1 MEIEAKFA
9 VPDVATLERLA
20 GAHTIAGYAL
30 GAPVERTD
38 GDVFLDT
45 ADRRFLAAGY
55 YLRRRE
61 TGDGV
66 RLTLK
71 SLTTAADGVLRREEL
86 EALVAADVPV
96 KEWPDGPLRERVE
109 AVAGGAPLA
118 PLVELRQRR
127 RTRLVSDG
135 GREVGELS
143 LDEVEVIGDSGGR
156 GWSELE
162 LELRGDGHED
172 DLVKLAAA
180 VRRRFRLGPESRS
193 KFARALECAGVAP
206 LPPAPDR
213 ASARRAPAGETAAEA
228 RTTGAGPSGNL
239 AGPSG
244 NLAGPSGTGTET
256 NGTGTG
262 TSGAATMTRRTAAKT
277 REGGAAAETEGSGR
291 TAEVGAVAAEA
302 EAAASEGEAAAS
314 EGEAAPS
321 DAAAAAPEAE
331 GAAAHLVADRAQ
343 VRRKRPPIERDDT
356 MAVAA
361 AKVLRLH
368 FNKMLA
374 HEKGTRLG
382 EDPEELHDMRVATRR
397 MRMALRIFAPY
408 LDAQEVR
415 PALKGLRRTGRRL
428 GVVRDLDVFKGKAV
442 RYVERLPRR
451 RRGELDGL
459 LAAWDLEYAA
469 RRAELIAYL
478 DGRRYRRFVER
489 MAALLEEP
497 PERLAAPGGQGTV
510 AQVLPMLLHRD
521 VADVLGAG
529 ALVGPGAPLT
539 RFHELR
545 IAGKALRYTLEFF
558 AAPLGRGA
566 LPLIATMKG
575 LQDHLGDLQDAVV
588 ASGLVRDYLTH
599 GRWQAPG
606 DGAPAP
612 NQIVVD
618 AGAARYLAARQQEM
632 EELIAGFPAVWPTVA
647 GEEFGGR
654 LARALA
660 RL

>member
-1 MEIEAKFA
+1 MEIEAKYS
-9 VPDVATLERLA
+9 VPDDDTLERLA
-20 GAHTIAGYAL
+20 RARRLAGYTL
-30 GAPVERTD
+30 GAAADRRD

-45 ADRRFLAAGY
+45 PDRRFLAAGY

-71 SLTTAADGVLRREEL
+71 GLVTAVDGVLRREEL
-86 EALVAADVPV
+86 EALVAVDVPV
-96 KEWPDGPLRERVE
+96 LEWPQGQLRERVE
-109 AVAGGAPLA
+109 SVARGAPLA

-127 RTRLVSDG
+127 RTRVVSDG
-135 GREVGELS
+135 RREVGELS
-143 LDEVEVIGDSGGR
+143 LDEVEVVGDAGVR
-156 GWSELE
+156 GWLELE
-162 LELRGDGHED
+162 LELRGDGDED
-172 DLVKLAAA
+172 DLLKLTRAL
-180 VRRRFRLGPESRS
+180 RRRFRLEPESRA
-193 KFARALECAGVAP
+193 KFARALELAGV
-206 LPPAPDR
+206 
-213 ASARRAPAGETAAEA
+213 
-228 RTTGAGPSGNL
+228 
-239 AGPSG
+239 
-244 NLAGPSGTGTET
+244 
-256 NGTGTG
+256 
-262 TSGAATMTRRTAAKT
+262 
-277 REGGAAAETEGSGR
+277 
-291 TAEVGAVAAEA
+291 EVAAVAAA
-302 EAAASEGEAAAS
+302 STAHAVTASETPGSATVDRA
-314 EGEAAPS
+314 
-321 DAAAAAPEAE
+321 DAAAAGLET
-331 GAAAHLVADRAQ
+331 GAASAAAEPVAVGRDAAGDAEATPSSPSPDRAQ

-356 MAVAA
+356 MALAA
-361 AKVLRLH
+361 IKVLRLH

-382 EDPEELHDMRVATRR
+382 DDPEELHDMRVATRR

-408 LDAQEVR
+408 LDTEEVH

-442 RYVERLPRR
+442 KYVERLPQR
-451 RRGELDGL
+451 RRGELEGL

-478 DGRRYRRFVER
+478 DGRSYRRFVER
-489 MAALLEEP
+489 MAELLEEP
-497 PERLAAPGGQGTV
+497 PERLSAPGGQGTV

-599 GRWQAPG
+599 GRWQAPE

-612 NQIVVD
+612 NTIVVD

-632 EELIAGFPAVWPTVA
+632 EELIAGCPAVWPTIA

>member
-1 MEIEAKFA
+1 MEIEAKYS
-9 VPDVATLERLA
+9 VPDDDTLERLA
-20 GAHTIAGYAL
+20 RARRLAGYTL
-30 GAPVERTD
+30 GALADRRD

-71 SLTTAADGVLRREEL
+71 GLVTATDGVLRREEL
-86 EALVAADVPV
+86 EALVAVDVPV
-96 KEWPDGPLRERVE
+96 PEWPQGQLRERVE
-109 AVAGGAPLA
+109 SVAQGAPLA

-127 RTRLVSDG
+127 RTRVVSDG
-135 GREVGELS
+135 EREVGELS
-143 LDEVEVIGDSGGR
+143 LDEVEVVGDAAER
-156 GWSELE
+156 GWLELE
-162 LELRGDGHED
+162 LELRGDGDED
-172 DLVKLAAA
+172 DLLKLTRAL
-180 VRRRFRLGPESRS
+180 RRRFRLKPESRA
-193 KFARALECAGVAP
+193 KFARALECTGVTVPSA
-206 LPPAPDR
+206 PPANGPAAD
-213 ASARRAPAGETAAEA
+213 AGETPAVGEPE
-228 RTTGAGPSGNL
+228 GP
-239 AGPSG
+239 
-244 NLAGPSGTGTET
+244 
-256 NGTGTG
+256 
-262 TSGAATMTRRTAAKT
+262 AATGDAA
-277 REGGAAAETEGSGR
+277 
-291 TAEVGAVAAEA
+291 
-302 EAAASEGEAAAS
+302 
-314 EGEAAPS
+314 
-321 DAAAAAPEAE
+321 DAAAAGGSAHTAPA
-331 GAAAHLVADRAQ
+331 GGPADAAAGSADASAGSADLAHVSPSPDRAQ

-356 MAVAA
+356 MALAA
-361 AKVLRLH
+361 VKVLRLH

-382 EDPEELHDMRVATRR
+382 DDPEELHDMRVATRR

-408 LDAQEVR
+408 LDTEEVH
-415 PALKGLRRTGRRL
+415 PALKGLRRTGRSL

-442 RYVERLPRR
+442 KYVELLPRR

-489 MAALLEEP
+489 MAELLEEP
-497 PERLAAPGGQGTV
+497 PERLSAPGGQGTV

-606 DGAPAP
+606 DVAPAP
-612 NQIVVD
+612 NTIVVD

-632 EELIAGFPAVWPTVA
+632 EELIAGFPAVWPTIA

>member
-1 MEIEAKFA
+1 MEIEAKYS
-9 VPDVATLERLA
+9 VPDDDTLERLA
-20 GAHTIAGYAL
+20 RARRLAGYTL
-30 GAPVERTD
+30 GALADRRD

-71 SLTTAADGVLRREEL
+71 GLVTATDGVLRREEL
-86 EALVAADVPV
+86 EALVAVDVPV
-96 KEWPDGPLRERVE
+96 QEWPQGQLRERVE
-109 AVAGGAPLA
+109 SVAQGAPLA
-118 PLVELRQRR
+118 PLLELRQRR
-127 RTRLVSDG
+127 RTRAVSDG
-135 GREVGELS
+135 EREVGELS
-143 LDEVEVIGDSGGR
+143 LDEVEIVGDAGER
-156 GWSELE
+156 GWLELE
-162 LELRGDGHED
+162 LELRGEGDED
-172 DLVKLAAA
+172 DLVKLTRAL
-180 VRRRFRLGPESRS
+180 RRRFRLKPESRA
-193 KFARALECAGVAP
+193 KFARALEIAGV
-206 LPPAPDR
+206 DV
-213 ASARRAPAGETAAEA
+213 AA
-228 RTTGAGPSGNL
+228 
-239 AGPSG
+239 
-244 NLAGPSGTGTET
+244 
-256 NGTGTG
+256 
-262 TSGAATMTRRTAAKT
+262 
-277 REGGAAAETEGSGR
+277 GAAAPAAGAPAAGLA
-291 TAEVGAVAAEA
+291 AEVDAEAVAPAAGPESGSAAQAASKAAEGVAAALAEA
-302 EAAASEGEAAAS
+302 EPAPGAGEVAGDADAT
-314 EGEAAPS
+314 PS
-321 DAAAAAPEAE
+321 SPSP
-331 GAAAHLVADRAQ
+331 DRAQ

-356 MAVAA
+356 MALAA
-361 AKVLRLH
+361 VKVLRLH

-382 EDPEELHDMRVATRR
+382 DDPEELHDMRVATRR

-408 LDAQEVR
+408 LDTQEVH

-442 RYVERLPRR
+442 KYVERLPKRR
-451 RRGELDGL
+451 GGELDGL
-459 LAAWDLEYAA
+459 FAAWDLEYAA

-478 DGRRYRRFVER
+478 DGRSYRRFVER
-489 MAALLEEP
+489 MAELLEEP
-497 PERLAAPGGQGTV
+497 PERLSAPGGQGTV

-599 GRWQAPG
+599 GRWQGPDDA
-606 DGAPAP
+606 APAP
-612 NQIVVD
+612 NTIVVD

-632 EELIAGFPAVWPTVA
+632 EDLIAGFPAVWPTIA

>member
-1 MEIEAKFA
+1 MEIEAKYS
-9 VPDVATLERLA
+9 VPDDDTLERLA
-20 GAHTIAGYAL
+20 RARRLAGYTL
-30 GAPVERTD
+30 GALADRRD

-71 SLTTAADGVLRREEL
+71 GLVTAADGVLRREEL
-86 EALVAADVPV
+86 EALVAVDVPV
-96 KEWPDGPLRERVE
+96 PEWPQGQLRERVE
-109 AVAGGAPLA
+109 SVAQGAPLA

-127 RTRLVSDG
+127 RTRVVSDG
-135 GREVGELS
+135 EREVGELS
-143 LDEVEVIGDSGGR
+143 LDEVEVVGDAAER
-156 GWSELE
+156 GWLELE
-162 LELRGDGHED
+162 LELRGDGDED
-172 DLVKLAAA
+172 DLVKLTRAL
-180 VRRRFRLGPESRS
+180 RRRFRLKPESRA
-193 KFARALECAGVAP
+193 KFARALELAGVDVA
-206 LPPAPDR
+206 
-213 ASARRAPAGETAAEA
+213 
-228 RTTGAGPSGNL
+228 
-239 AGPSG
+239 
-244 NLAGPSGTGTET
+244 
-256 NGTGTG
+256 
-262 TSGAATMTRRTAAKT
+262 
-277 REGGAAAETEGSGR
+277 
-291 TAEVGAVAAEA
+291 AVAAA
-302 EAAASEGEAAAS
+302 PNAAAVTASETAGSATVDRPAADAGGLETTAASVAVEPAVGVGEATGDSGAT
-314 EGEAAPS
+314 PS
-321 DAAAAAPEAE
+321 SPSP
-331 GAAAHLVADRAQ
+331 DRAQ

-356 MAVAA
+356 MALAA
-361 AKVLRLH
+361 VKVLRLH

-382 EDPEELHDMRVATRR
+382 DDPEELHDMRVATRR

-408 LDAQEVR
+408 LDTEEVH
-415 PALKGLRRTGRRL
+415 PALKGLRRTGRSL

-442 RYVERLPRR
+442 KYVELLPRR

-478 DGRRYRRFVER
+478 DGRRYRRFVEG
-489 MAALLEEP
+489 MAELLEEP
-497 PERLAAPGGQGTV
+497 PERLSAPGGQGTV

-529 ALVGPGAPLT
+529 AVVGPGAPLT

-612 NQIVVD
+612 NTIVVD

-632 EELIAGFPAVWPTVA
+632 EELIAGFPAVWPTIA

>member
-1 MEIEAKFA
+1 MEIEAKYS
-9 VPDVATLERLA
+9 VPDDDTLERLA
-20 GAHTIAGYAL
+20 RARRLAGYAL
-30 GAPVERTD
+30 GAVADRRD

-45 ADRRFLAAGY
+45 TDRRFLAAGY

-71 SLTTAADGVLRREEL
+71 GLVTATDGVLRREEL

-96 KEWPDGPLRERVE
+96 QEWPQGKLRERVE
-109 AVAGGAPLA
+109 SVAQGAPLA

-127 RTRLVSDG
+127 RTRVVSDG
-135 GREVGELS
+135 EREVGELS
-143 LDEVEVIGDSGGR
+143 LDEVEVVGDAAER
-156 GWSELE
+156 GWLEVE
-162 LELRGDGHED
+162 LELRGDGDEG
-172 DLVKLAAA
+172 DLAKLTTAL
-180 VRRRFRLGPESRS
+180 RRRFRLKPESRA
-193 KFARALECAGVAP
+193 KFARALELAGV
-206 LPPAPDR
+206 
-213 ASARRAPAGETAAEA
+213 EAAV
-228 RTTGAGPSGNL
+228 
-239 AGPSG
+239 
-244 NLAGPSGTGTET
+244 
-256 NGTGTG
+256 
-262 TSGAATMTRRTAAKT
+262 
-277 REGGAAAETEGSGR
+277 GAAAP
-291 TAEVGAVAAEA
+291 
-302 EAAASEGEAAAS
+302 AAAQATSIAGS
-314 EGEAAPS
+314 
-321 DAAAAAPEAE
+321 AAAAAAEAVDQAS
-331 GAAAHLVADRAQ
+331 GPASGSAAQDAAPAAAPAAVAGDAGATPSSPSPDRAQ

-356 MAVAA
+356 MALAA
-361 AKVLRLH
+361 VKVLRLH

-382 EDPEELHDMRVATRR
+382 DDPEELHDMRVATRR

-408 LDAQEVR
+408 LDTQEVH

-442 RYVERLPRR
+442 KYVERLPQR

-459 LAAWDLEYAA
+459 FAAWDIEYAA

-478 DGRRYRRFVER
+478 DGRSYRRFVER
-489 MAALLEEP
+489 MAELIEEP

-558 AAPLGRGA
+558 ATPLGRGA

-599 GRWQAPG
+599 GRWQGPG

-612 NQIVVD
+612 NEIVVD
-618 AGAARYLAARQQEM
+618 AGAARYLAAREQEM
-632 EELIAGFPAVWPTVA
+632 EDLIAGFPAVWPTVA

>member
-1 MEIEAKFA
+1 MEIEAKYS
-9 VPDVATLERLA
+9 VPDDDTLERLA
-20 GAHTIAGYAL
+20 RARRLAGYTL
-30 GAPVERTD
+30 GAVADRRD

-71 SLTTAADGVLRREEL
+71 GLVTATDGVLRREEL
-86 EALVAADVPV
+86 EALVAVDVPV
-96 KEWPDGPLRERVE
+96 QEWPQGQLRERVE
-109 AVAGGAPLA
+109 AVAQGAPLA

-127 RTRLVSDG
+127 RTRVVSDG
-135 GREVGELS
+135 EREVGELS
-143 LDEVEVIGDSGGR
+143 LDEVEVAGDAAER
-156 GWSELE
+156 GWLELE
-162 LELRGDGHED
+162 LELRGDGDED
-172 DLVKLAAA
+172 DLAKLTRAL
-180 VRRRFRLGPESRS
+180 RRRFRLKPESRA
-193 KFARALECAGVAP
+193 KFARALELAGVEATPVAAAARPEPIVTPEESAP
-206 LPPAPDR
+206 VT
-213 ASARRAPAGETAAEA
+213 AGAAVPEAVGEAAEA
-228 RTTGAGPSGNL
+228 APAAVAGD
-239 AGPSG
+239 
-244 NLAGPSGTGTET
+244 
-256 NGTGTG
+256 
-262 TSGAATMTRRTAAKT
+262 AA
-277 REGGAAAETEGSGR
+277 GGADAT
-291 TAEVGAVAAEA
+291 
-302 EAAASEGEAAAS
+302 
-314 EGEAAPS
+314 PS
-321 DAAAAAPEAE
+321 SPSP
-331 GAAAHLVADRAQ
+331 DRAQ

-356 MAVAA
+356 MALAA
-361 AKVLRLH
+361 VKVLRLH

-382 EDPEELHDMRVATRR
+382 DDPEELHDMRVATRR

-408 LDAQEVR
+408 LDTQEVH

-442 RYVERLPRR
+442 KYVERLPQR

-469 RRAELIAYL
+469 RRAELIVYL
-478 DGRRYRRFVER
+478 DGRSYRRFVER
-489 MAALLEEP
+489 MAELLEEP
-497 PERLAAPGGQGTV
+497 PELLAAPGGQGTV

-612 NQIVVD
+612 NTIVVD

-632 EELIAGFPAVWPTVA
+632 EQLIAGFPAVWPTIA

>member
-1 MEIEAKFA
+1 MEIEAKYS
-9 VPDVATLERLA
+9 VPDDDTLERLA
-20 GAHTIAGYAL
+20 RARRLAGYTL
-30 GAPVERTD
+30 GALADRRD

-45 ADRRFLAAGY
+45 ADRRFLGAGY

-71 SLTTAADGVLRREEL
+71 GLVTAADGVLRREEL
-86 EALVAADVPV
+86 EALVAVDVPV
-96 KEWPDGPLRERVE
+96 QEWPQGQLRERVE
-109 AVAGGAPLA
+109 SVARGAPLA

-127 RTRLVSDG
+127 RTRVVSDG
-135 GREVGELS
+135 RREVGELS
-143 LDEVEVIGDSGGR
+143 LDEVEVVGDAGER
-156 GWSELE
+156 GWLELE
-162 LELRGDGHED
+162 LELRGDGDED
-172 DLVKLAAA
+172 DLLKLTRAL
-180 VRRRFRLGPESRS
+180 RRRFRLEPESRA
-193 KFARALECAGVAP
+193 KFARALELAGV
-206 LPPAPDR
+206 
-213 ASARRAPAGETAAEA
+213 
-228 RTTGAGPSGNL
+228 
-239 AGPSG
+239 
-244 NLAGPSGTGTET
+244 
-256 NGTGTG
+256 
-262 TSGAATMTRRTAAKT
+262 
-277 REGGAAAETEGSGR
+277 
-291 TAEVGAVAAEA
+291 EVAAVAAA
-302 EAAASEGEAAAS
+302 STAHAVTASETPGSATVDRA
-314 EGEAAPS
+314 
-321 DAAAAAPEAE
+321 DAAAAGLET
-331 GAAAHLVADRAQ
+331 GAASAAAEPVAVGRDAAGDAEATPSSPSPDRAQ

-356 MAVAA
+356 MALAA
-361 AKVLRLH
+361 IKVLRLH

-382 EDPEELHDMRVATRR
+382 DDPEELHDMRVATRR

-408 LDAQEVR
+408 LDTEEVH

-442 RYVERLPRR
+442 KYVERLPQR
-451 RRGELDGL
+451 RRGELEGL

-478 DGRRYRRFVER
+478 DGRSYRRFVER
-489 MAALLEEP
+489 MAELLEEP

-612 NQIVVD
+612 NTIVVD

-632 EELIAGFPAVWPTVA
+632 EELIAGFPAVWPTIA